1 MGYHERRKVFKAGV
15 VSFGSAMVSC
25 TVRSLSF
32 SGALLEVEGTAGIP
46 KKFTL
51 LIATDEFRR
60 ACRVI
65 WRTEERLGVAFEP
78 ISLRTPDFGR
88 L

>member
-1 MGYHERRKVFKAGV
+1 MGYHERRKVFKAGI
-15 VSFGSAMVSC
+15 VSFGGARVSC

-32 SGALLEVEGTAGIP
+32 SRALLEIEDPAGIP

-51 LIATDEFRR
+51 LIAADEFRR

-78 ISLRTPDFGR
+78 I
-88 L
+88 

>member
-1 MGYHERRKVFKAGV
+1 MGYHERRKVFKAGI
-15 VSFGSAMVSC
+15 VSFGGTTISC

-32 SGALLEVEGTAGIP
+32 SRALLEIKGPAGIP

-51 LIATDEFRR
+51 VIAADKFRR

-65 WRTEERLGVAFEP
+65 WMTEKRLGVIFEQ
-78 ISLRTPDFGR
+78 I
-88 L
+88 